1 MANKHIGSVMIREII
16 RMKNNGF
23 SNSRISTSLGKSRT
37 TVIKYLTAFQ
47 ESGFSY
53 TDLLELSDNDLFD
66 LFDPQDPPPLS
77 DRDTIHLELFDFFPY
92 VEKEL
97 KRVGVTRYILW
108 QEYHQKYPEGVM
120 YSRFCYHYSKWR
132 QKSEGYMPG
141 VYKAG
146 DKLFIDYAGK
156 KLHVIDEQTGEI
168 TPVEVFVG
176 TLGASQYTYVEASFS
191 QRIPDFINSI
201 QNCLDFF
208 GGVPACIVPDNL
220 KSAVTKSNKYEP
232 FINEQFA
239 GFASHYDTSIMP
251 ARPVKPKDKN
261 LVEGAVNITYTRI
274 YAALRNEEFYS
285 IKALNAAIRELLV
298 SYNNTPFQKKQFS
311 RTALFLELEKQ
322 ELRPLP
328 IERYELRAYKMATVQ
343 KNCHVYYAA
352 DKNYY
357 SAPHGFI
364 GKKVRMILTENI
376 VEIYHAQK
384 RIALHLR
391 SRRPYAYT
399 SVKDHMPLNHTYKT
413 DWSPEYFMNWS
424 QGIGPSVKDCIEKI
438 LQSKQYPEQNYKSCV
453 GILTMAS
460 KIGKDRL
467 NNACTR
473 ALAYDAVGYN
483 QIKNILDRGLDK
495 QLIIPEAPGSLTI
508 EHENIRG
515 SQYYA

>member
-1 MANKHIGSVMIREII
+1 LN
-16 RMKNNGF
+16 
-23 SNSRISTSLGKSRT
+23 
-37 TVIKYLTAFQ
+37 
-47 ESGFSY
+47 
-53 TDLLELSDNDLFD
+53 
-66 LFDPQDPPPLS
+66 
-77 DRDTIHLELFDFFPY
+77 
-92 VEKEL
+92 
-97 KRVGVTRYILW
+97 
-108 QEYHQKYPEGVM
+108 
-120 YSRFCYHYSKWR
+120 
-132 QKSEGYMPG
+132 
-141 VYKAG
+141 
-146 DKLFIDYAGK
+146 
-156 KLHVIDEQTGEI
+156 
-168 TPVEVFVG
+168 
-176 TLGASQYTYVEASFS
+176 AS
-191 QRIPDFINSI
+191 INSI

-364 GKKVRMILTENI
+364 GKKVKMILTENI

-413 DWSPEYFMNWS
+413 DWTPEYFMNWS

-495 QLIIPEAPGSLTI
+495 QLTIPEAPGGLTI